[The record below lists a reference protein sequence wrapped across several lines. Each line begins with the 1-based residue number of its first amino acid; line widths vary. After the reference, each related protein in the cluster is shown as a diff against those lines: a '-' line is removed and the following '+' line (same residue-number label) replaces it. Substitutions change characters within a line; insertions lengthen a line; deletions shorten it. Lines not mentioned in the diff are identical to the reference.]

1 MESHKS
7 VGIGEVPKETSKLT
21 GHELVPL
28 ATDIDETLM
37 GVNKDLI
44 FPSIAPTK
52 ALYYKGLFSFLNPFS
67 NLRNV
72 KAIMLLFFLL
82 ARGSEVIP
90 TKKNTVL
97 TKCSK

>member
-52 ALYYKGLFSFLNPFS
+52 VTLLSGALFLFEPLQ
-67 NLRNV
+67 
-72 KAIMLLFFLL
+72 
-82 ARGSEVIP
+82 
-90 TKKNTVL
+90 
-97 TKCSK
+97 